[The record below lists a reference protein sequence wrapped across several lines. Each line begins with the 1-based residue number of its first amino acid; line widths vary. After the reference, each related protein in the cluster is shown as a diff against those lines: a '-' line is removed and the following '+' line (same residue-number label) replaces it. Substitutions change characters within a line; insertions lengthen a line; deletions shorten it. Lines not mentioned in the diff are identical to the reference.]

1 MHWRWLAIAI
11 VSGAP
16 LAYASVLL
24 NPLTFF
30 AVGSDAWREQL
41 VRARRYRWQLTFA
54 TVLFAFAVVMFV
66 LSG

>member
-1 MHWRWLAIAI
+1 MHWVWLAIAI

-30 AVGSDAWREQL
+30 AVGSEAWREQL
-41 VRARRYRWQLTFA
+41 LRAWPYRWQL
-54 TVLFAFAVVMFV
+54 AFAASVFALALTMFV
-66 LSG
+66 LSR